1 MSGLTRQEAEV
12 VAEGPVVE
20 GSPAWGPEELAAPL
34 GNSSLE
40 TFSNFLNSLKKGF
53 DQGSEIALLVVEFL
67 YKSNNPTAI
76 KILNLYRTDCRFRKA
91 LRNAT
96 LDAVN
101 NAGLI
106 YSLRRDQKCI
116 NNADRA
122 FIAAALASLAVN
134 IATVIR
140 QYIKA

>member
-1 MSGLTRQEAEV
+1 
-12 VAEGPVVE
+12 
-20 GSPAWGPEELAAPL
+20 
-34 GNSSLE
+34 
-40 TFSNFLNSLKKGF
+40 
-53 DQGSEIALLVVEFL
+53 
-67 YKSNNPTAI
+67 
-76 KILNLYRTDCRFRKA
+76 
-91 LRNAT
+91 
-96 LDAVN
+96 
-101 NAGLI
+101 LI